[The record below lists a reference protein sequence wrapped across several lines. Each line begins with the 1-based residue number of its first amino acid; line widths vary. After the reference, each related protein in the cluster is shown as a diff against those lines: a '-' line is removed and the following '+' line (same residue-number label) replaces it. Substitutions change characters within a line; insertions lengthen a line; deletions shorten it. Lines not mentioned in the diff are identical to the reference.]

1 MPIDAFRLEN
11 FMAFEDTGW
20 IELRKINLL
29 LGRNSS
35 GKTAI
40 IRALRLLKQSHEAN
54 NSNQP
59 LVFKARD
66 GVDVGFFNNIL
77 HQKPRPRKDVNEQT
91 EENWPKPITFSF
103 RGIADLSEPGELNS
117 ITKALAIPLSTGT
130 VKFTVDLSYRW
141 VGEQVRLTDLSAK
154 VFHQADMSNSVLV
167 YQLDESTGDATTSLM
182 VGSSAELK
190 GVLNFHGTNRLLPD
204 VIIEKS
210 DGELNDEQ
218 RSTARAGVSFWKACG
233 RELDQFLR
241 SIRYVGPIRPRPQRS
256 YIIDDEFAQRWEQE
270 GLKFYLDYLT
280 EAIDEDQYKKLNYW
294 LYEIGLGR
302 TLTPENLLEKP
313 AGDLRFV
320 VALKLKE
327 LGRGYEFDER
337 NLADVGYGASQVI
350 PVIVQCA
357 LAPPNSFII
366 IEEPELHLHPAAQ
379 ASVAD
384 LLIDSINE
392 LEAIKSSRPAR
403 EGRQRGVDRTERP
416 EITAEEIVDP
426 SEIPGTPMSRRFLI
440 ETHSET
446 LFFRLRV
453 ELAKTS
459 ARYPE
464 LLKRIP
470 NTKNK
475 FVDLR
480 ITPEDL
486 IGYHIDRDRSTGNS
500 EIGRLLFDKRGE
512 FEEIDQP
519 QRPFGDFF
527 GQDFKE
533 QSALDVAVLDI
544 KE

>member
-11 FMAFEDTGW
+11 FMAFENTGW

-54 NSNQP
+54 NNNQP
-59 LVFKARD
+59 LVFKAKG
-66 GVDVGFFNNIL
+66 GVDVGFFNTIL
-77 HQKPRPRKDVNEQT
+77 HQKPRLRERENIQT
-91 EENWPKPITFSF
+91 EKALPEPITFSF
-103 RGIADLSEPGELNS
+103 RGAADLNELEELSFISKN
-117 ITKALAIPLSTGT
+117 LAIPLSAET
-130 VKFTVDLSYRW
+130 VKFEVGLSYRW
-141 VGEQVRLTDLSAK
+141 FGERVHLTDLSAK
-154 VFHQADMSNSVLV
+154 VFQQGDLPNPVLV
-167 YQLDESTGDATTSLM
+167 YQLDESGDYGITSLIAS
-182 VGSSAELK
+182 GNAELK
-190 GVLNFHGTNRLLPD
+190 GLLNFQGTEHLLPD

-210 DGELNDEQ
+210 DDKLNEEQ
-218 RSTARAGVSFWKACG
+218 RNTARAGVSFWKVCKH
-233 RELDQFLR
+233 EIDQFLR
-241 SIRYVGPIRPRPQRS
+241 SITYVAPIRPRPQRS
-256 YIIDDEFAQRWEQE
+256 YIIDDEFAQRWEQD

-280 EAIDEDQYKKLNYW
+280 ETIDEDQYKKLNYW
-294 LYEIGLGR
+294 LDEIGLGT
-302 TLTPENLLEKP
+302 TLTPENLLERP

-320 VALKLKE
+320 IALKLKE
-327 LGRGYEFDER
+327 LSKAYEFDER

-357 LAPPNSFII
+357 LAPPNSLVI

-379 ASVAD
+379 ANIAD

-392 LEAIKSSRPAR
+392 REPIKMTKPDSPQEKRSKKTVKIEEP
-403 EGRQRGVDRTERP
+403 TEP
-416 EITAEEIVDP
+416 VGIL
-426 SEIPGTPMSRRFLI
+426 MSRRFLI

-459 ARYPE
+459 ARYPD
-464 LLKRIP
+464 LVKRVP
-470 NTKNK
+470 ETENK

-480 ITPEDL
+480 ITPDAL
-486 IGYHIDRDRSTGNS
+486 IGFHIDRDRSTGNS
-500 EIGRLLFDKRGE
+500 AIGRLLFDKKGE
-512 FEEIDQP
+512 FKEIDTP
-519 QRPFGDFF
+519 NKPFGDFF

-533 QSALDVAVLDI
+533 QAALDVAASEI

>member
-54 NSNQP
+54 NSRQP
-59 LVFKARD
+59 LVFKAV
-66 GVDVGFFNNIL
+66 GGIDVGFFNAIL
-77 HQKPRPRKDVNEQT
+77 HQKPRPRKRTNEQVEKT
-91 EENWPKPITFSF
+91 WPKPITFSF
-103 RGIADLSEPGELNS
+103 RGVAGLDEHKEPNF
-117 ITKALAIPLSTGT
+117 ITEALARSLSTGT
-130 VKFTVDLSYRW
+130 VRFEVGLSYRW

-154 VFHQADMSNSVLV
+154 VFHQADLSSPVLV
-167 YQLDESTGDATTSLM
+167 YQLDESGSYGTTSLAA
-182 VGSSAELK
+182 SSNAELTEL
-190 GVLNFHGTNRLLPD
+190 LNFRGTECLLPE
-204 VIIEKS
+204 VIIVKPN
-210 DGELNDEQ
+210 DKLNDEQ
-218 RSTARAGVSFWKACG
+218 RSIAQAGVSFWKICKH
-233 RELDQFLR
+233 EIDQFLR
-241 SIRYVGPIRPRPQRS
+241 SITYVAPIRPRPQRS
-256 YIIDDEFAQRWEQE
+256 YIIDDEFAHRWEQD
-270 GLKFYLDYLT
+270 GLKVYLDYLT
-280 EAIDEDQYKKLNYW
+280 ETIDEDQYNRLNYW
-294 LYEIGLGR
+294 LDEVGLGT

-320 VALKLKE
+320 IALKLKE
-327 LGRGYEFDER
+327 LSKDYEFDER
-337 NLADVGYGASQVI
+337 NLADIGYGASQVI

-357 LAPPNSFII
+357 LAPPSSFII
-366 IEEPELHLHPAAQ
+366 IEEPELHLHPSAQ

-392 LEAIKSSRPAR
+392 LEGIKSGRPVS
-403 EGRQRGVDRTERP
+403 EGRERGVNKTVRSRAVTEK
-416 EITAEEIVDP
+416 IVDP
-426 SEIPGTPMSRRFLI
+426 REIVGTPMSRRFLI

-459 ARYPE
+459 AGYPE

-470 NTKNK
+470 NTKTK
-475 FVDLR
+475 YVDLR

-486 IGYHIDRDRSTGNS
+486 IGYHIDRDRATGNS
-500 EIGRLLFDKRGE
+500 KIGRLLFDKKGE
-512 FEEIDQP
+512 FKEVDKP
-519 QRPFGDFF
+519 NSPFGDFF

-533 QSALDVAVLDI
+533 QAALRTAALKI
-544 KE
+544 KG